1 MTPWWRRSP
10 GTGWVRNWVVGPG
23 LPGLLLHLTLNRKQT
38 KCLYVHS
45 YSFKQWRLSSGLK
58 LQICMVTLMLSE
70 HIWKAG
76 GILPLFPYSFISTSS
91 GTKSCFSFALFCF
104 DWLNS
109 VWTKYDWQIL
119 VLRAQVPGTLSIT
132 WRGKLNMPWM
142 IFWQLRQFTLIFYNF
157 LNLQGARTQTIYQ
170 KCSPNCFVSFT
181 GTYMQKWLHCLS
193 SKECLSL

>member
-1 MTPWWRRSP
+1 MESSLPLSYSFSCFLSRSFWEKELKKTKCTGPRKSWVEPQNCDSLVGCSP

-38 KCLYVHS
+38 KCLYVCS

-104 DWLNS
+104 AWLNS

-119 VLRAQVPGTLSIT
+119 VLRAQVPGILSIT
-132 WRGKLNMPWM
+132 IHGEVN
-142 IFWQLRQFTLIFYNF
+142 
-157 LNLQGARTQTIYQ
+157 
-170 KCSPNCFVSFT
+170 
-181 GTYMQKWLHCLS
+181 
-193 SKECLSL
+193 